1 MATGD
6 LPKAGPSTAILD
18 LFPRQGEWRDGDYFA
33 LPGNRMVELVRGH
46 VEVLAVPSMLHQFL
60 ARLIFLSMN
69 TFVESRNLGIVM
81 SAPTKVKLDDR
92 HYREPD
98 VLFVAARNR
107 HRKQEQF
114 WETMDL
120 ALEIISPD
128 DPERDLIDKRA
139 DYAAAGVSEYW
150 IVDPRD
156 DSVLVLG
163 LHDGAYQELN
173 RQTRTETAASVVLEG
188 FQIDVQPLFHQARS
202 Q

>member
-6 LPKAGPSTAILD
+6 LPNADPSTAILE

-69 TFVESRNLGIVM
+69 AFVENRSLGIVM
-81 SAPTKVKLDDR
+81 SAPTKVRLDDR

-98 VLFVAARNR
+98 VLFVASHHC

-114 WETMDL
+114 WEAIDL
-120 ALEIISPD
+120 AVEIISPD

-139 DYAAAGVSEYW
+139 DYAAAGISEYW

-156 DSVLVLG
+156 DSILVLG
-163 LHDGAYQELN
+163 LVDGDYQELN
-173 RQTRTETAASVVLEG
+173 PETRSESAASVVLDG
-188 FQIDVQPLFHQARS
+188 FQFDVRELFREARA